1 MMTLGGFIVLLV
13 IAAIAGALGQ
23 ALSGY
28 HLGGCLISAV
38 VGFIGAYLGMWLAGV
53 LGLPEFLMI
62 NIQGEPFPLIWSVI
76 GSAILAAIVGLISR
90 RRLV

>member
-62 NIQGEPFPLIWSVI
+62 NIQGEPFPLFWSVI

>member
-1 MMTLGGFIVLLV
+1 MTLGGFIVLLV

>member
-1 MMTLGGFIVLLV
+1 
-13 IAAIAGALGQ
+13 
-23 ALSGY
+23 
-28 HLGGCLISAV
+28 V